1 MTIRPDS
8 RSRIRARAAA
18 RATRRLSPCH
28 RHPDDPITGGICAS
42 CLRERLSGLDAVAAV
57 TISSAPELR
66 RSRSVVSTS
75 RCEASSGSL
84 SERRRNSCDVLSA
97 GDSLA
102 NLFDVDDL
110 KSGSGSEA
118 KVESKNVGLSRVTY
132 TVIELEKKN
141 RERIGASGDGFGGLN
156 AGCADSDEDGE
167 EGEFKSMK
175 EYIDLEFGNKSKK
188 SKDLRDIAGNIFGAA
203 SVFSKKLRKWRQKN
217 SKIKEDKN
225 DGVVAGNDGESKQF
239 GDVRKLEENHSE
251 IVGRRSCDVEPRFSV
266 DGGRISFEEPR
277 ASWDGYMIARTIPRL
292 APMFSVVENGILG
305 NAGRFENHRLSVD
318 GPMHSIVED
327 ESSSGASGSGHSNSD
342 SSRLSSFDRSS
353 SVKSFGKKGMR
364 LEDHGVSSPANV
376 KLVIT
381 EKELKDWHLS
391 SSRDDE
397 LEKLG
402 SISRSGGGGGEGAGN
417 MNVSAKKSVRWRKVC
432 TVLGFRNRNHEN
444 VGETLRGD
452 AADPSTDAAR
462 EKQAKE
468 ASELLRDVGD
478 WKLARSSSVVASR
491 KPCDAPGSY
500 YARRSVDN
508 AVGFTLSE
516 KGDFKLERNRSTKF
530 PSVDLDNGVTPFY
543 MTPLRSTRNSKSGKF
558 KLQNSQRIAGNLLQ
572 LN

>member
-18 RATRRLSPCH
+18 RATRRLSPCY

-42 CLRERLSGLDAVAAV
+42 CLRERLSGLDGAVP
-57 TISSAPELR
+57 ISTSPELR

-75 RCEASSGSL
+75 GCEASSGGL

-97 GDSLA
+97 GGSLS

-110 KSGSGSEA
+110 KSRSESEA

-132 TVIELEKKN
+132 TVIELEKKT
-141 RERIGASGDGFGGLN
+141 RDRIRVSDDGFEGLN
-156 AGCADSDEDGE
+156 AGCADSDGDGE

-203 SVFSKKLRKWRQKN
+203 SVFSKKLRKWRQRN
-217 SKIKEDKN
+217 SKIKEDTN
-225 DGVVAGNDGESKQF
+225 NGVVAGNDGESKQF
-239 GDVRKLEENHSE
+239 GDGRKLGENHSE
-251 IVGRRSCDVEPRFSV
+251 IVGRRSCDIEPRFSV

-305 NAGRFENHRLSVD
+305 KAGRFENHRLSVD
-318 GPMHSIVED
+318 GPMHSIIED

-353 SVKSFGKKGMR
+353 SVRSFGKKGIR

-381 EKELKDWHLS
+381 EEELKDWHLS
-391 SSRDDE
+391 SGRDDE

-402 SISRSGGGGGEGAGN
+402 SVSRSGGGEGAGN
-417 MNVSAKKSVRWRKVC
+417 INLSAKKSVRWRKVC
-432 TVLGFRNRNHEN
+432 TVLGFRNRNREN

-462 EKQAKE
+462 EKQAEE

-478 WKLARSSSVVASR
+478 WKLTRSSSVAASR
-491 KPCDAPGSY
+491 KSCDAPGSY
-500 YARRSVDN
+500 YARRRSVDN

-516 KGDFKLERNRSTKF
+516 KGDFKLERNRSMKF

-543 MTPLRSTRNSKSGKF
+543 MTPLWSMRNSKSGKF
-558 KLQNSQRIAGNLLQ
+558 KFQNSHSIAGNLLR